1 MNEVVMSGVIRDF
14 HALRYTPAGV
24 PVAEFSLQ
32 HSSTQQEAGQPRRV
46 ALDLKTIAFGVVA
59 RQLETDLPQGEITAR
74 GFLASRS
81 QRSTEIV
88 LHANTIETN

>member
-1 MNEVVMSGVIRDF
+1 MNEVVLSGVIHDF

-24 PVAEFSLQ
+24 PVAEFCLRHASM
-32 HSSTQQEAGQPRRV
+32 QQEAGHPRRV
-46 ALDLKTIAFGVVA
+46 ALDLRTIAFGVVA
-59 RQLETDLPQGEITAR
+59 RQLASALPQGEITAR

-88 LHANTIETN
+88 LHANTIESN